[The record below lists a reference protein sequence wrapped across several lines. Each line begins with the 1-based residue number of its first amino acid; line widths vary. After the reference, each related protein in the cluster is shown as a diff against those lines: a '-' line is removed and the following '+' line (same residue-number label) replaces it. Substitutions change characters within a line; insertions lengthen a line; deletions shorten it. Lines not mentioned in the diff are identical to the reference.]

1 MLAELLRYLEYP
13 FVRYAIVAAMLIS
26 LCSALVGVILVLKR
40 YSYIGDGLSHVA
52 FGAMSCAWDDST
64 KDVSCLPDYNSS
76 GYPDSKI
83 RPK

>member
-40 YSYIGDGLSHVA
+40 YSYIDR
-52 FGAMSCAWDDST
+52 SCAWDDST
-64 KDVSCLPDYNSS
+64 KDVSCLSDYNSS
-76 GYPDSKI
+76 GNPNSKI
-83 RPK
+83 RTK